1 MKKQK
6 IEDIFSSME
15 NFSSVP
21 PPELWIEIEEKL
33 DKPKNK
39 KRAIFWWSV
48 AAALLLGLAIPS
60 ALYFNSVSNSNNPNS
75 ISFENNTVVLQNEN
89 TDSKGIKGTS
99 TKEEISK
106 NSNQLKNTVTVAVV
120 NKNEDTVV
128 KKESGKSR
136 ISKSNTGS
144 QVVIQTGLVSNAN
157 KSNYLNASHQE
168 ITNSFLEKPIEDANN
183 NNNNSNNDSNS
194 SNNINSIVQ
203 KNKTN
208 SSTATIVLKPETDKP
223 VMNASGK
230 GKTTNLALAQN
241 DSVQLA
247 ELQILENAF
256 AKAENK
262 NSKIKPVPETDKW
275 SVQVFAGV
283 SNSQNYKTES
293 SLGSAVESKQGNA
306 YGVKTNYKLNK
317 KWGVSSGF
325 KFNELGQA
333 IADVSYVNAQNNFGL
348 ATGNFFIQNSNMERV
363 STNANYVFIS
373 NNDQNESKNSNFQTG
388 TIDQSLKYIEMPLE
402 VSYSILDKNKT
413 SISLNTGGFVGKLI
427 SNEVLLNGNSIG
439 ENLNVNE
446 FVYGSLLSSTVQYR
460 LYKQT
465 RVFIEPGMNYYINP
479 LNNQSFNQFQ
489 WALNFGLNVSF

>member
-21 PPELWIEIEEKL
+21 PPELWSQIEEEL
-33 DKPKNK
+33 DKPKKK
-39 KRAIFWWSV
+39 KRAILWWSA

-60 ALYFNSVSNSNNPNS
+60 VLYFNSVSNGNNPNS
-75 ISFENNTVVLQNEN
+75 ISFENNTVVLQKKN
-89 TDSKGIKGTS
+89 TDSKG
-99 TKEEISK
+99 TKSASPKDEISK
-106 NSNQLKNTVTVAVV
+106 NTLQVKTTVTIAVV
-120 NKNEDTVV
+120 NKNQDAVV
-128 KKESGKSR
+128 KKKSGENG
-136 ISKSNTGS
+136 ISKSNSNS
-144 QVVIQTGLVSNAN
+144 QVVMHTRLASNTN
-157 KSNYLNASHQE
+157 KSSYLNASHQGG
-168 ITNSFLEKPIEDANN
+168 TNAFLEKSIHDT
-183 NNNNSNNDSNS
+183 DNS
-194 SNNINSIVQ
+194 SNNNING
-203 KNKTN
+203 N
-208 SSTATIVLKPETDKP
+208 SSNIGQTTKTSSSIAQVIKSETDKP
-223 VMNASGK
+223 VNGASKK
-230 GKTTNLALAQN
+230 GKTTNLALTQN

-247 ELQILENAF
+247 ELQKLENAF

-262 NSKIKPVPETDKW
+262 NNKTKPIPETDKW

-283 SNSQNYKTES
+283 SSSQNYKTES

-317 KWGVSSGF
+317 KWGISSGF

-333 IADVSYVNAQNNFGL
+333 IADVSYVNAQNTMGL
-348 ATGNFFIQNSNMERV
+348 TTSNFFIQNSNVERV
-363 STNANYVFIS
+363 STNTNYVFIS
-373 NNDQNESKNSNFQTG
+373 NNDQNEMKNSNFQTG

-402 VSYSILDKNKT
+402 VSYAILDKNKT

-427 SNEVLLNGNSIG
+427 SNEMQLNGNSIG

-465 RVFIEPGMNYYINP
+465 RVFVEPGMNYYINP

>member
-21 PPELWIEIEEKL
+21 PPELWSQIEEEL
-33 DKPKNK
+33 DKPKKK
-39 KRAIFWWSV
+39 KRAILWWSV
-48 AAALLLGLAIPS
+48 AASLLLGFAIPS
-60 ALYFNSVSNSNNPNS
+60 VLYFNSVSNNENPNS
-75 ISFENNTVVLQNEN
+75 ISIENNTVVLQKKN
-89 TDSKGIKGTS
+89 TDSKGSKGTS
-99 TKEEISK
+99 IKDEISK
-106 NSNQLKNTVTVAVV
+106 NTNQVKNAVSIAVV
-120 NKNEDTVV
+120 NKKLDAVV
-128 KKESGKSR
+128 KKKSGENG

-144 QVVIQTGLVSNAN
+144 QIVMQTRLASNTN
-157 KSNYLNASHQE
+157 KSSYLNASHQGG
-168 ITNSFLEKPIEDANN
+168 TNAFLEKSSHDTDYSSN
-183 NNNNSNNDSNS
+183 NNNNSNINS
-194 SNNINSIVQ
+194 SNNNIAQTTKTSSSIAQVI
-203 KNKTN
+203 K
-208 SSTATIVLKPETDKP
+208 SETDKP
-223 VMNASGK
+223 VNDASKK
-230 GKTTNLALAQN
+230 GKTTNLALTQN

-247 ELQILENAF
+247 ELQKLENAF

-262 NSKIKPVPETDKW
+262 NNKTKPVPETDKW

-283 SNSQNYKTES
+283 SSSQNYKTES
-293 SLGSAVESKQGNA
+293 SLGSTVESKQGNA

-317 KWGVSSGF
+317 KWGISSGF

-333 IADVSYVNAQNNFGL
+333 IADVSYVNAQNTMGL
-348 ATGNFFIQNSNMERV
+348 TTSNFFIQNSNVERV
-363 STNANYVFIS
+363 STNTNYVFIS
-373 NNDQNESKNSNFQTG
+373 NNDQNEMKNSNFQTG

-402 VSYSILDKNKT
+402 VSYALLDKNKT

-427 SNEVLLNGNSIG
+427 SNEMQLNGTAIG

-465 RVFIEPGMNYYINP
+465 RVFVEPGMNYYINP